1 MTDAI
6 RPYYA
11 PAKRAVMTWSVMY
24 NYREVAT
31 ITAKDKQ
38 DGGKA
43 GKFPGAEQ
51 AFAEWCNAND
61 ANPMAYTIMLKHLG

>member
-1 MTDAI
+1 MSDPI
-6 RPYYA
+6 RPYFA
-11 PAKRAVMTWSVMY
+11 PAKRTMMTWSVLQ

-51 AFAEWCNAND
+51 AFTNWCNANN
-61 ANPMAYTIMLKHLG
+61 ANPTDYNIMLKNLG